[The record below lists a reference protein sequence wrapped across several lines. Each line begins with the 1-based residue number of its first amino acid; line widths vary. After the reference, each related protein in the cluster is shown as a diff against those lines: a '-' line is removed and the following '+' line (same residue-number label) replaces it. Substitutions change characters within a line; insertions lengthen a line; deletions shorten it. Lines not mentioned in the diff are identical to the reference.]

1 MAWREGG
8 RRRLIHDNENYEN
21 DNNDDENDNDNDD
34 NKRASNGR
42 IWREE
47 LRS

>member
-1 MAWREGG
+1 M
-8 RRRLIHDNENYEN
+8 HEN

>member
-1 MAWREGG
+1 MAWREGA
-8 RRRLIHDNENYEN
+8 RRRLMHEN

>member
-21 DNNDDENDNDNDD
+21 DNN
-34 NKRASNGR
+34 KREQRKDLAGMDP
-42 IWREE
+42 
-47 LRS
+47 